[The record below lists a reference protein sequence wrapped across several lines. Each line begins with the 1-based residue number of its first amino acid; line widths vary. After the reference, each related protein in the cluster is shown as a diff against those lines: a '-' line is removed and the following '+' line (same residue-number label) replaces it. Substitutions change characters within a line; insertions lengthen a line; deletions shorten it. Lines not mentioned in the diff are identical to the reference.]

1 MSKVLKMHA
10 FLDNCVKCPLNI
22 CEYVI
27 RFNNDETENNSYEVF
42 PAREI
47 R

>member
-10 FLDNCVKCPLNI
+10 FLDNCVK